1 MAYQTSSFVISNIN
15 FGFEEK
21 CPEIYN
27 EAYKMAYQIERNE
40 YEEDKMSEDEEFKD
54 GLIKADEREYTAA
67 PDTAMKSHKYQN
79 NIKFLTNKII
89 LEAAEIPYSIVVTFN
104 GDLKIEDVTN
114 EMINEQVKEKYGIGM
129 VSFNKDYPHS
139 EDILRQKTADSVSK
153 VFESGDYKA
162 FLKIKESLRSYSFN
176 NICMVYSQYPDAQAV
191 KGFKAW
197 KSFDREVV
205 KGKGF
210 KAIEIWCPKFT
221 ILNDEEQ
228 ANKYVFKMYPKRIE
242 PIYAD
247 PNDPDSNIIGEIDLN
262 ERHRNNLKEKIMKDI
277 DKKGK
282 YERLD
287 GYRTGKVYDISQTQH
302 IDPKTGNPDPDHD
315 NIDEIINRDKKLEAQ
330 LADVKDITAAIN
342 DTFFIHNYSSQ
353 CNKSD
358 SEDIFQSIHKYAEYK
373 LHNDPTS
380 IMGIK
385 SSGISKGAVAE
396 AETLIGAG
404 LICEHIGIKEAL
416 DKVGLQ
422 LTKVLKPNDALENV
436 ENFKKYIDNGG
447 TGRAAVFKEAFTRG
461 SALAADFNAAYDKA
475 FEEIMKLNKVKTKE
489 QKEAEYER

>member
-1 MAYQTSSFVISNIN
+1 MAHPTSSFVISNIN

-27 EAYKMAYQIERNE
+27 EAYKMAYQIERDE

-54 GLIKADEREYTAA
+54 GLIKASEREYTAD

-114 EMINEQVKEKYGIGM
+114 EMINEKVKEKYGIGM

-162 FLKIKESLRSYSFN
+162 FLKIKESLKSYSFN

-205 KGKGF
+205 KGS

-221 ILNDEEQ
+221 VLNDEEQ
-228 ANKYVFKMYPKRIE
+228 ANKYVLRMYPKRIE

-247 PNDPDSNIIGEIDLN
+247 PNDPDSNIVGEIDLN

-287 GYRTGKVYDISQTQH
+287 GYRIGKVFDVAQTQH
-302 IDPKTGNPDPDHD
+302 IDPKTGKPDPDHD
-315 NIDEIINRDKKLEAQ
+315 NIDEIINRDKKLETQ
-330 LADVKDITAAIN
+330 LADVKDITTAIN
-342 DTFFIHNYSSQ
+342 DAFVTHSYGFQ
-353 CNKSD
+353 CAIGDN
-358 SEDIFQSIHKYAEYK
+358 EYIYQSIYKYANYK
-373 LHNDPTS
+373 LHNDPAS
-380 IMGIK
+380 ITGIK
-385 SSGISKGAVAE
+385 NRDISTGALAE

-461 SALAADFNAAYDKA
+461 SALAADFNVAYDKA

>member
-1 MAYQTSSFVISNIN
+1 MAYQTSSFVISKID

-27 EAYKMAYQIERNE
+27 EAYKMAYQIERDE
-40 YEEDKMSEDEEFKD
+40 YEEDKMSEDEDFKD
-54 GLIKADEREYTAA
+54 GLIKADKRQYMAD
-67 PDTAMKSHKYQN
+67 PDTAMKTPKYQN
-79 NIKFLTNKII
+79 NIKFLANKII

-129 VSFNKDYPHS
+129 VSFKKDYPHS

-162 FLKIKESLRSYSFN
+162 FLKIKESLKSYSFN
-176 NICMVYSQYPDAQAV
+176 NVCMVYNQYPDAQAV

-205 KGKGF
+205 KGS

-221 ILNDEEQ
+221 TLTDEEQ
-228 ANKYVFKMYPKRIE
+228 ADKYVLRMYPKRIE

-247 PNDPDSNIIGEIDLN
+247 PNDPDSNIIGEIDCN
-262 ERHRNNLKEKIMKDI
+262 ERHRDNLKEKIMKDI
-277 DKKGK
+277 EKKGK

-287 GYRTGKVYDISQTQH
+287 GYRIGKVFDVAQTQH
-302 IDPKTGNPDPDHD
+302 IDPKTGKPDPDHD
-315 NIDEIINRDKKLEAQ
+315 NIDEIINRDKKLETQ

-342 DTFFIHNYSSQ
+342 DTFVIHNYSSL
-353 CNKSD
+353 CDRSD

-380 IMGIK
+380 ITGIK
-385 SSGISKGAVAE
+385 SSGVSKGAVAE

-404 LICEHIGIKEAL
+404 LICEHIGISDAL

-422 LTKVLKPNDALENV
+422 LTKILKPNNALENV
-436 ENFKKYIDNGG
+436 ENFKGYLNEGG
-447 TGRAAVFKEAFTRG
+447 MGRTAIFKTAFERG
-461 SALAADFNAAYDKA
+461 SALAADFNKVYDKNL
-475 FEEIMKLNKVKTKE
+475 EEITKTNNK